1 MSSKPSPFRALR
13 HHNFQLFAGG
23 QLISL
28 IGTWMQ
34 QVAQSWLIFR
44 LTQSSLLL
52 GMVSFA
58 GQIPVF
64 VASPIGG
71 HVADRFGTEA

>member
-1 MSSKPSPFRALR
+1 MSSTAPASASHPLRALR
-13 HHNFQLFAGG
+13 HPNFRLFFAG

-28 IGTWMQ
+28 VGTWMQ

-52 GMVSFA
+52 GAVSFA
-58 GQIPVF
+58 G
-64 VASPIGG
+64 
-71 HVADRFGTEA
+71 